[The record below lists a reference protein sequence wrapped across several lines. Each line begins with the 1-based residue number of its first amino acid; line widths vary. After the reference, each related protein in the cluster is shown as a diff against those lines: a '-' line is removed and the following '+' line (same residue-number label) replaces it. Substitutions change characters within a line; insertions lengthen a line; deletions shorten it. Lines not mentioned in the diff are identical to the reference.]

1 MALRGL
7 LTTSTKQNAPCV
19 DFCNDNHIYKV
30 MGDNENHETLDHL
43 LLRGSL
49 MDEKKD
55 FVLVTVSGQDQPGII
70 AVFSRILVDN
80 NVEIVDI
87 EQASLQDFLGLSF
100 LLDMS
105 GARQSKDSVL
115 KDLLFE
121 ANRLHLTLNFRIFSE
136 KEVRGRNNKNLFVL
150 TYFGDT
156 RALAEMTNILGD
168 ENANIET
175 ITNLTR
181 HCASCVELTMSVN
194 RVGSLRR
201 LKERVIAKSHELN
214 IDLALQNMEAYRKNK
229 RLVFFDMDSTL
240 IDMEIIDE
248 MARRAG
254 VWKEVSRITE
264 KARRGDLDFEDALIQ
279 QVALLKGLTVNEMET
294 IRNEMK
300 LSEGAE
306 ELVMT
311 LKRLGFKLVLV
322 SGGFHYFAD
331 SLKEKLGLDY
341 VFANQLEIKNETL
354 TGRVLGKIVDN
365 AEKAKIVNLVSSE
378 EGILL
383 DQTVAIGDGA
393 NDILM
398 LGQAGLGIAY
408 NAKRELERAANM
420 SLGRTRLKNIL
431 YILGITEE
439 DMGSWSLCD
448 RPV

>member
-1 MALRGL
+1 M
-7 LTTSTKQNAPCV
+7 
-19 DFCNDNHIYKV
+19 
-30 MGDNENHETLDHL
+30 
-43 LLRGSL
+43 

-55 FVLVTVSGQDQPGII
+55 FVMVTVSGPDHPGIT
-70 AVFSRILVDN
+70 AAFSKILVEN

-105 GARQSKDSVL
+105 GTKQSKDSVL

-136 KEVRGRNNKNLFVL
+136 KEVKARNNKNLFVL

-156 RALAEMTNILGD
+156 RTLAEITNILGE
-168 ENANIET
+168 ENANIEM

-181 HCASCVELTMSVN
+181 HCASCVELTINVN
-194 RVGSLRR
+194 RIQNLSH

-229 RLVFFDMDSTL
+229 RLLFFDMDSTL

-248 MARRAG
+248 MAHRAG
-254 VWKEVSRITE
+254 VFKEVSRITE
-264 KARRGDLDFEDALIQ
+264 KARRGDLDFEEALLQ
-279 QVALLKGLTVNEMET
+279 RVALLKGLKVKELEK
-294 IRNEMK
+294 IRNEMR

-311 LKRLGFKLVLV
+311 LKKVGYKLVLV

-331 SLKEKLGLDY
+331 FLKEKLGLDRA
-341 VFANQLEIKNETL
+341 FANQLEIKNSSL

-365 AEKAKIVNLVSSE
+365 AYKAKIVNLVASE
-378 EGILL
+378 EGVFL

-393 NDILM
+393 NDMLM

-408 NAKRELERAANM
+408 NAKKSLERVANM
-420 SLGRTRLKNIL
+420 SLGRARLKNIL

-439 DMGSWSLCD
+439 EMNSWTLCD

>member
-1 MALRGL
+1 
-7 LTTSTKQNAPCV
+7 
-19 DFCNDNHIYKV
+19 
-30 MGDNENHETLDHL
+30 
-43 LLRGSL
+43 

-55 FVLVTVSGQDQPGII
+55 FVMVTVSGPDHPGIT
-70 AVFSRILVDN
+70 AAFSKILVEN

-105 GARQSKDSVL
+105 GTKQSKDSVL

-136 KEVRGRNNKNLFVL
+136 KEVKARNNKNLFVL

-156 RALAEMTNILGD
+156 RALAEMTNILGE
-168 ENANIET
+168 ENANIEM
-175 ITNLTR
+175 ISNLTR
-181 HCASCVELTMSVN
+181 HRASCVELTINVN
-194 RVGSLRR
+194 RIQSLSR
-201 LKERVIAKSHELN
+201 LKERVISKSHELN

-240 IDMEIIDE
+240 VDMEIIDE
-248 MARRAG
+248 MAQSAG
-254 VWKEVSRITE
+254 VFKEVSRITE
-264 KARRGDLDFEDALIQ
+264 KVRRGDLDFEEALLQ
-279 QVALLKGLTVNEMET
+279 RVALLKGLKVKELEK
-294 IRNEMK
+294 IRNEMR

-311 LKRLGFKLVLV
+311 LKKLGYKLVLV

-331 SLKEKLGLDY
+331 FLKEKLGLDRA
-341 VFANQLEIKNETL
+341 FAKQLEIKNSSL
-354 TGRVLGKIVDN
+354 TGRILGKIVDN
-365 AEKAKIVNLVSSE
+365 TYKAKIVNLVADE
-378 EGILL
+378 EGVFL

-408 NAKRELERAANM
+408 NAKKSLERAANM
-420 SLGRTRLKNIL
+420 SLGRARLKNIL

-439 DMGSWSLCD
+439 EMGS
-448 RPV
+448 